1 MSTRFTEPGI
11 IFAVPTRAPFP
22 ERDARLRSTCAV
34 TVSGDV
40 PSFVEIGEADV
51 TIFNLRD
58 FELLVNNSIA

>member
-1 MSTRFTEPGI
+1 M
-11 IFAVPTRAPFP
+11 AK
-22 ERDARLRSTCAV
+22 
-34 TVSGDV
+34 GDV